1 MRRLTVFQATSLLTA
16 TFYLAACGTSDN
28 RTEADKQADAT
39 SMAVLSS
46 FATKGVAMSSLDA
59 SQQAFMNSLLPAYA
73 KLSAEDQVYVA
84 TFEKAKLTP
93 KGVTLQQFLS
103 NPAAAGTDFTNDAS
117 FLRIKAAARAQIGLP
132 PATAALSS
140 ADDPARQGLTVAI
153 DCLTVVIIVGFI
165 GIVVI
170 AVTSINGTTAI
181 EFCDNCSKAAI
192 MACGMKMK
200 EAKMRC
206 TADGKI
212 MGSANFDSKDGT
224 VSKADGTSSQGYTCE
239 WQCL

>member
-1 MRRLTVFQATSLLTA
+1 MRRLTVFQVTSLLTA
-16 TFYLAACGTSDN
+16 TFYLAACGTPDN
-28 RTEADKQADAT
+28 RTEADKQAEAT

-46 FATKGVAMSSLDA
+46 FATKGVAMTSLDA

-73 KLSAEDQVYVA
+73 KLSAEDQVYAA

-103 NPAAAGTDFTNDAS
+103 NPAAAGTDFVNDAA
-117 FLRIKAAARAQIGLP
+117 FVRIKAAARAQLGLA
-132 PATAALSS
+132 PATAALSG
-140 ADDPARQGLTVAI
+140 DDPARQGLTAAI
-153 DCLTVVIIVGFI
+153 DCLTVVIVVGII

-170 AVTSINGTTAI
+170 AVNAIQGSNAI
-181 EFCDNCSKAAI
+181 EFCDNCSKSAI

-200 EAKMRC
+200 EAKLRC

-212 MGSANFDSKDGT
+212 MGAASFDSKDGP
-224 VSKADGTSSQGYTCE
+224 VSKADGSSSQGFTCE